1 MENQLLPDE
10 AKDRLTRTCRT
21 AVGDSLRSL
30 TYINR
35 FDYEQV
41 YLRDDLERDADL
53 NSFIGNEWHDFKMT
67 QDAYRGSEL
76 GDYRYT
82 IRVFENG
89 YLVRITIE
97 DSGVFITTDGITMQ
111 DFEALSQAVEGV
123 LDEWAVAE

>member
-1 MENQLLPDE
+1 MENQLLPE
-10 AKDRLTRTCRT
+10 KAKDRLTRTCRT

-41 YLRDDLERDADL
+41 YLREDLERDADL

>member
-1 MENQLLPDE
+1 M
-10 AKDRLTRTCRT
+10 
-21 AVGDSLRSL
+21 
-30 TYINR
+30 
-35 FDYEQV
+35 

>member
-1 MENQLLPDE
+1 MENQLLPDK

>member
-1 MENQLLPDE
+1 MENQLLPE
-10 AKDRLTRTCRT
+10 KAKDRLTRTCRT

>member
-1 MENQLLPDE
+1 MENQLLPDK

-41 YLRDDLERDADL
+41 YLRGDLERDADL

-76 GDYRYT
+76 GDYQYT

-111 DFEALSQAVEGV
+111 DFEALSKAVTEV

>member
-1 MENQLLPDE
+1 MENQLLPEE

-41 YLRDDLERDADL
+41 YLRGDLERDADL

>member
-1 MENQLLPDE
+1 MDDALLPEE

-30 TYINR
+30 TFFNR
-35 FDYEQV
+35 FDYEQL
-41 YLRDDLERDADL
+41 YLRGDLEQDADL
-53 NSFIGNEWHDFKMT
+53 SSFIGNEWHDFKTT

-76 GDYRYT
+76 GSYRYT

-97 DSGVFITTDGITMQ
+97 DSGVFVTTDGITMQ
-111 DFEALSQAVEGV
+111 DFEALSAAVLPV
-123 LDEWAVAE
+123 LEEWAVAE

>member
-10 AKDRLTRTCRT
+10 AKERLTRTCRT

>member
-41 YLRDDLERDADL
+41 YLRGDLERDADL

>member
-1 MENQLLPDE
+1 MENQLLPE
-10 AKDRLTRTCRT
+10 KAKDRLTRTCRT

-35 FDYEQV
+35 FDYEQL
-41 YLRDDLERDADL
+41 YLRGDLERDADL

-76 GDYRYT
+76 GDYQYT

-97 DSGVFITTDGITMQ
+97 DSGVFVTTDGITMQ
-111 DFEALSQAVEGV
+111 DFEALSTAVIEV

>member
-1 MENQLLPDE
+1 MENQLLPE
-10 AKDRLTRTCRT
+10 KAKDRLTRTCRT

-111 DFEALSQAVEGV
+111 DFEALSQAVEEV

>member
-1 MENQLLPDE
+1 MENQLLPE
-10 AKDRLTRTCRT
+10 KARDRLTRTCRT

-35 FDYEQV
+35 FDYEQL
-41 YLRDDLERDADL
+41 YLRGDLERDADL

-76 GDYRYT
+76 GDYSYT

-89 YLVRITIE
+89 YLVRITTE
-97 DSGVFITTDGITMQ
+97 DSGVFVTTDGITMQ
-111 DFEALSQAVEGV
+111 DFEALSTAVIEV
-123 LDEWAVAE
+123 LDEWTVAE

>member
-1 MENQLLPDE
+1 MENQLLPDK

-111 DFEALSQAVEGV
+111 DFEALSKAVEGV

>member
-1 MENQLLPDE
+1 MENQLLPDK

-41 YLRDDLERDADL
+41 YLREDLERDADL

>member
-1 MENQLLPDE
+1 MENQLLPE
-10 AKDRLTRTCRT
+10 KAKDRLTRTCRT

-41 YLRDDLERDADL
+41 YLRGDLERDADL

-111 DFEALSQAVEGV
+111 DFEALSKAVEEV